1 MQKFRPMINHFK
13 FFSSAETGKPLMY
26 FFFWFYMAVGLV
38 FCMPAAHAI
47 DAGMPNPPAQPTIVK
62 CGLFILDIVDID
74 DVNETF
80 EAEIAIVANWDDP
93 RLVFDPEEEGTDKKI
108 FQGEFQFNEIFTGWW
123 PQLVIINQIGRG
135 DTNAIK
141 ISVLPDGKVTYLEQ
155 RNVRLETPMALY
167 DYPFDIQNLRAFM
180 IPFGNT
186 SEEVVL
192 EVDDRYRETTDSYA
206 KRESTVNVAGWDF
219 LKLNMDVDSTQ
230 IQLHEEAPMFS
241 RMITTIVLER
251 QSWQIVWVLLFPLV
265 VLVSM
270 AWSTFWLDPESI
282 SDRLNISFVGVL
294 TIVAYQFVVIDN
306 MPRNSYLTFTDTLLL
321 VSFLITSLTIP
332 HSLYVK
338 SLTERNRTP
347 MAHHFDKICRWAFPF
362 AYAAAIFGFFTLYKL
377 N

>member
-1 MQKFRPMINHFK
+1 MNKFSGN
-13 FFSSAETGKPLMY
+13 
-26 FFFWFYMAVGLV
+26 FFFTKTVRVRTHFLLWVSALVALV
-38 FCMPAAHAI
+38 FCLPAAHAI
-47 DAGMPNPPAQPTIVK
+47 DAGMPNPPAEPTIVK
-62 CGLFILDIVDID
+62 CGLFVLDIVDID

-80 EAEIAIVANWDDP
+80 EAEIAIVASWDDP
-93 RLVFDPEEEGTDKKI
+93 RLAFDPEEEGTDKKI

-141 ISVLPDGKVTYLEQ
+141 ISVLPNGEVSYLEQ

-167 DYPFDIQNLRAFM
+167 DYPFDIQHLRAFM

-186 SEEVVL
+186 SDQVVL
-192 EVDDRYRETTDSYA
+192 QVDDRYRETTESYV

-219 LKLNMDVDSTQ
+219 LNLNMDVDSTQ
-230 IQLHEEAPMFS
+230 IQLHEEAPTFS

-338 SLTERNRTP
+338 SLTERDRTP
-347 MAHHFDKICRWAFPF
+347 MAHQLDKICRWAFPF

>member
-1 MQKFRPMINHFK
+1 MNHYSK
-13 FFSSAETGKPLMY
+13 PFSFAETSSGHMHSLSC
-26 FFFWFYMAVGLV
+26 FFASLALIFSL
-38 FCMPAAHAI
+38 PAAHAI
-47 DAGMPNPPAQPTIVK
+47 DAGMPNPPSKPTTVK
-62 CGLFILDIVDID
+62 CGLFVLDIVDID

-80 EAEIAIVANWDDP
+80 EAEIAIVATWDDP
-93 RLVFDPEEEGTDKKI
+93 RLAFNPVEEGTDKKI

-141 ISVLPDGKVTYLEQ
+141 ISVMPNGEVTYLEQ

-180 IPFGNT
+180 IPFGNM

-219 LKLNMDVDSTQ
+219 PNLNMDVDSTQ
-230 IQLHEEAPMFS
+230 LQLHETAPTFS
-241 RMITTIVLER
+241 RMVTTIVLER

-282 SDRLNISFVGVL
+282 SDRLNISFVGIL

-338 SLTERNRTP
+338 SLTEHGKTP
-347 MAHHFDKICRWAFPF
+347 LAHQYDKTCRWAFPL
-362 AYAAAIFGFFTLYKL
+362 AYAAAIFGFFILYKL

>member
-1 MQKFRPMINHFK
+1 MRFSPW
-13 FFSSAETGKPLMY
+13 FFASVALM
-26 FFFWFYMAVGLV
+26 FSLPV
-38 FCMPAAHAI
+38 AHAI
-47 DAGMPNPPAQPTIVK
+47 DAGMPNPPSKPTTVK
-62 CGLFILDIVDID
+62 CGLFVLDIVDID

-80 EAEIAIVANWDDP
+80 EAEIAIVATWDDP
-93 RLVFDPEEEGTDKKI
+93 RLAFDPVEEGTDKKI

-141 ISVLPDGKVTYLEQ
+141 ISVSPDGEVSYLEQ
-155 RNVRLETPMALY
+155 RNIRLETPMALY

-186 SEEVVL
+186 SEEVIL
-192 EVDDRYRETTDSYA
+192 EVDERYRETTESYV

-219 LKLNMDVDSTQ
+219 LNLNMDVDSTQ
-230 IQLHEEAPMFS
+230 IQLHEQAPTFS
-241 RMITTIVLER
+241 RLVTTIVLER

-338 SLTERNRTP
+338 SLTERGRTST
-347 MAHHFDKICRWAFPF
+347 AHRLDTICRWAFPF

>member
-1 MQKFRPMINHFK
+1 
-13 FFSSAETGKPLMY
+13 
-26 FFFWFYMAVGLV
+26 
-38 FCMPAAHAI
+38 MPAAHAI
-47 DAGMPNPPAQPTIVK
+47 DAGMPNPPAEPTIVK
-62 CGLFILDIVDID
+62 CGLFVLDIVDID

-80 EAEIAIVANWDDP
+80 EAEIAIVATWDDP
-93 RLVFDPEEEGTDKKI
+93 RLAFDPEEEGTDKKI

-141 ISVLPDGKVTYLEQ
+141 ISVLPNGEVSYLEQ

-167 DYPFDIQNLRAFM
+167 DYPFDIQHLRAFM

-186 SEEVVL
+186 SDQVVL
-192 EVDDRYRETTDSYA
+192 QVDDRYRETTESYV

-219 LKLNMDVDSTQ
+219 LNLNMDVDSTQ
-230 IQLHEEAPMFS
+230 IQLHEEAPTFS

-332 HSLYVK
+332 HSL
-338 SLTERNRTP
+338 
-347 MAHHFDKICRWAFPF
+347 
-362 AYAAAIFGFFTLYKL
+362 
-377 N
+377 